1 MENLVIQAIL
11 AGEAQADLE
20 IRAAWEKALSLKE
33 SARVKAGALKEEAVR
48 QVKTL
53 LEEGRKAAR
62 LEAEE
67 ALSRCDREA
76 LEAGEALRERA
87 RDKKPL
93 AAEAVL
99 YLLSR
104 KEEA

>member
-20 IRAAWEKALSLKE
+20 LKAAGEKALSLKE
-33 SARVKAGALKEEAVR
+33 AARERALALKEEALQ

-53 LEEGRKAAR
+53 LEEGKKAAR
-62 LEAEE
+62 RKEEE
-67 ALSRCDREA
+67 ALLQCDREA
-76 LEAGEALRERA
+76 QMAGEALRAEA
-87 RDKKPL
+87 DGKKAL